1 MRFGIIYYGT
11 EAKDRGLDQLAQCLM
26 AAGHQAFIV
35 TRKSKN
41 RKRVAEFNGVKV
53 IQMPMGD
60 SRFMHLM
67 TLPLPINWMWKQWVI
82 SLSRDLGWH
91 GVFSRETPL
100 AWPIICAARDLGIP
114 AFLDMREN
122 LSAMYKSGRS
132 ERPVNSVLKPS
143 WLVRLYE
150 SRVMT
155 RFHKIFTV
163 SDELNQWVQSA
174 YRVPSSRISTFCNY
188 PSRPFLDLV
197 EKARLSRNGKKAN
210 GIIRLIHT
218 GYIRRNRGLQDVL
231 RALRIV
237 NQTDIKVVLRIVGEG
252 TYLKPLKALARQLSS
267 EKYVEFIDMLPPH
280 RVPEALADS
289 DIGVCSY
296 LLNEQAHQTLP
307 GKLFEY
313 MSVGL
318 PVLSSARKSVTRI
331 IKEVDCGRIY
341 KSRDPKK
348 LASAIFDM
356 ISDQTRLKEMGIN
369 GREAILSRYNW
380 KTNVD
385 VLQQALERCAG
396 LGNERTSLMTK
407 SMYG

>member
-11 EAKDRGLDQLAQCLM
+11 EAKDRGLDQLAQCLI
-26 AAGHQAFIV
+26 ALGHQPFIV
-35 TRKSKN
+35 TRKSKD
-41 RKRVAEFNGVKV
+41 RKRVTEFNGVTV
-53 IQMPMGD
+53 IQLPSGG

-67 TLPLPINWMWKQWVI
+67 ASPLPVNWMWRHWVT

-91 GVFSRETPL
+91 GIFSRETPL

-132 ERPVNSVLKPS
+132 ERPVNRLLKPTWS
-143 WLVRLYE
+143 VRFYE
-150 SRVMT
+150 SRVIP
-155 RFHKIFTV
+155 RFHQVFTV
-163 SDELNQWVQSA
+163 SDELSQWVQSA

-197 EKARLSRNGKKAN
+197 EKAIGARNGKKAT
-210 GIIRLIHT
+210 GVIRLIHT
-218 GYIRRNRGLQDVL
+218 GYIRQNRGLQDVMRALRVVNQLDLKVILRIIGEGAYLESL
-231 RALRIV
+231 RAL
-237 NQTDIKVVLRIVGEG
+237 
-252 TYLKPLKALARQLSS
+252 ARRLGI
-267 EKYVEFIDMLPPH
+267 EKCVEFIEMLPPH
-280 RVPEALADS
+280 MVPEALADCN
-289 DIGVCSY
+289 IGVCSY
-296 LLNEQAHQTLP
+296 LLNDQTHQTLP

-318 PVLSSARKSVTRI
+318 PVLSSARQSVTRI
-331 IKEVDCGRIY
+331 IKEVGCGRIY
-341 KSRDPKK
+341 ESRDPER

-356 ISDQTRLKEMGIN
+356 ISDSTRLREMGKR

-385 VLQQALERCAG
+385 VLQRTLDRCVG
-396 LGNERTSLMTK
+396 VGNERAPLMTK
-407 SMYG
+407 